1 MTRLVADA
9 KAGQLANAVVDEAN
23 LVVQATYGPG
33 VRSDSGP
40 ATDGGTLKSGAVAD
54 ASVLGVYLPKI
65 VDTLIAAGVPVHPG
79 TITGSAVVAA
89 DPATPDTAA
98 NASAA
103 GNTQAAT
110 TASASAATGGVP
122 LGPGHRPAGLADRI
136 ARDRHRVVL
145 AQAPLTSRRAQ

>member
-65 VDTLIAAGVPVHPG
+65 VDTLIAAGVPVHP
-79 TITGSAVVAA
+79 
-89 DPATPDTAA
+89 DTAA